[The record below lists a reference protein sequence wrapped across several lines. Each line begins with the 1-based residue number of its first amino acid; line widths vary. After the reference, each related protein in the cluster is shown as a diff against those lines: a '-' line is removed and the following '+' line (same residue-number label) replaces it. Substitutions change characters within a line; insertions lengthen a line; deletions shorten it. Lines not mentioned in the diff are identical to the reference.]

1 MKKLIL
7 TGLTIGLTM
16 GLTACASTEKTAE
29 VEVAVKAPDS
39 VDLGGLSNEEATTK
53 LLDALLSKSYLA
65 SRAGP
70 NGVAVNFDNSQFIL
84 QPSINPDG
92 IDRIMMN
99 RFYAIHP
106 KYVGSKEMLLMIG
119 TLNQKLNFAKFVIRD
134 QGAVIQVQGAATF
147 VDTITMEEL
156 RRFILWTDEGL
167 RQVGESLPKG
177 AEDVIKPIPVMQNIQ
192 SI

>member
-7 TGLTIGLTM
+7 AGLIMSLA
-16 GLTACASTEKTAE
+16 ACASTDNSEELTA
-29 VEVAVKAPDS
+29 ATLAPDS
-39 VDLGGLSNEEATTK
+39 VDLGGLSNEEATSK
-53 LLDALLSKSYLA
+53 LLEALLNKSYLA

-70 NGVAVNFDNSQFIL
+70 NGVAVDFDRTQFIL
-84 QPSINPDG
+84 QPSMNPDG

-106 KYVGSKEMLLMIG
+106 KYVGSKEMLFMIG

-134 QGAVIQVQGAATF
+134 KGAVIQVQGAATF

-167 RQVGESLPKG
+167 RQVAESLPEG
-177 AEDVIKPIPVMQNIQ
+177 SQDVIKPIPVMQNIQ

>member
-7 TGLTIGLTM
+7 AGLIMSLG
-16 GLTACASTEKTAE
+16 ACASTDKTETTA
-29 VEVAVKAPDS
+29 AATLAPDS
-39 VDLGGLSNEEATTK
+39 VDLGGLSNEDATSK
-53 LLDALLSKSYLA
+53 LLEALLSKSYLA

-70 NGVAVNFDNSQFIL
+70 NGVAVNFDNNQFIL

-106 KYVGSKEMLLMIG
+106 KYVGSKEMLFMIG

-134 QGAVIQVQGAATF
+134 NGAVIQVQGAATF

-167 RQVGESLPKG
+167 RQVGKSLPEG

>member
-7 TGLTIGLTM
+7 AGLVMSLGAC
-16 GLTACASTEKTAE
+16 TATDNTANNE
-29 VEVAVKAPDS
+29 TSVLAPESVE
-39 VDLGGLSNEEATTK
+39 LGGLSNEDATTK
-53 LLDALLSKSYLA
+53 LLEALLSKNYLA

-106 KYVGSKEMLLMIG
+106 KYVGSKEMLFMIG
-119 TLNQKLNFAKFVIRD
+119 TLNQKLNFAKFVVRD
-134 QGAVIQVQGAATF
+134 NGAVIQVQGAATF
-147 VDTITMEEL
+147 VDTISMEEI
-156 RRFILWTDEGL
+156 RRFILWIDEGL
-167 RQVGESLPKG
+167 RQVGQSMPEG

-192 SI
+192 ST